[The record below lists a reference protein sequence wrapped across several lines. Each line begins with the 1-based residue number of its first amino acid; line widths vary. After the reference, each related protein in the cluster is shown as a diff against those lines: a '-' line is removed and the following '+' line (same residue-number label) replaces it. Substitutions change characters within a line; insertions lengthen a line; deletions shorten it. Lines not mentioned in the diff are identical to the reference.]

1 MVKSKIDTFRSKLLS
16 LKTIG
21 LDSMVFIYQFSDHPR
36 YAPLTHVVFELL
48 EQKKLHSVTSTITVA
63 EVFVEPEKK
72 KNQIIIAEYEKVFH
86 YLPNLEIVS
95 VDWQLARLASR
106 LRATYKYL
114 RTPDAL
120 QLAASLL
127 KGYVAFLTNDD
138 KLKKIDLLPIII
150 LKNFI

>member
-1 MVKSKIDTFRSKLLS
+1 
-16 LKTIG
+16 
-21 LDSMVFIYQFSDHPR
+21 MVFIYQFSDHPR